1 MKDTSGVL
9 QEIEENGRIWVN
21 QGTLNI
27 KKVQSSDGG
36 KYQCI
41 VRNSIGERRIESVLV
56 VTGTLNHRNL
66 TYVILPILQKL
77 MYKAVQTGN

>member
-9 QEIEENGRIWVN
+9 QPIEENGRVWVN

-27 KKVQSSDGG
+27 KKVLSSDSG

-41 VRNSIGERRIESVLV
+41 VRNSIGERRIETVLV
-56 VTGTLNHRNL
+56 VTG
-66 TYVILPILQKL
+66 
-77 MYKAVQTGN
+77 KATHFRVFNMKSK

>member
-9 QEIEENGRIWVN
+9 QAIEEDVRIWEN

-27 KKVQSSDGG
+27 KKVQASDGG

-41 VRNSIGERRIESVLV
+41 VRNSIGERRIESVLL
-56 VTGTLNHRNL
+56 VTG
-66 TYVILPILQKL
+66 
-77 MYKAVQTGN
+77 